1 MSKRYNIKWTTA
13 DEKALTV
20 AVRNFNS
27 KITRTEKKI
36 SPNEKNALPERV
48 SVKAIKELITTRQD
62 LNRELNSLR
71 RFMEKGAEE
80 LITISDS
87 SIDDSN
93 YNLKTTKYQKQEISI
108 RLGVINRRRKK
119 RLEEMQNIYVEDAR
133 TGESLGYTRGEFGM
147 GKAELNSLKP
157 LKNPLD
163 NIDDSAGGQRKSYK
177 DVRKFYKHI
186 QKESANNWYD
196 KKDAT
201 LKENYIRELEK
212 NFHSDDISE
221 VVDAV
226 RNMDFKDF
234 YKGLQKEGGVKPA
247 FEWVYPEERGT
258 ENYRGVVSKLKS
270 QWTKK

>member
-1 MSKRYNIKWTTA
+1 MSKRYNIRWTTA
-13 DEKALTV
+13 DEKALST
-20 AVRNFNS
+20 AVRVFNA

-36 SPNEKNALPERV
+36 SPNEKNALPERA
-48 SVKAIKELITTRQD
+48 SVKAIKELISTRQD

-87 SIDDSN
+87 SVDDSN
-93 YNLKTTKYQKQEISI
+93 YNLKTTKWQKQDMSI

-119 RLEEMQNIYVEDAR
+119 RLETMENVYLEDAR

-157 LKNPLD
+157 LKLFTDKMN
-163 NIDDSAGGQRKSYK
+163 QR
-177 DVRKFYKHI
+177 DLRKRFKHI

-196 KKDAT
+196 KKDET

-212 NFHSDDISE
+212 NFHSDDIDDVIE
-221 VVDAV
+221 KIK
-226 RNMDFKDF
+226 NTDFKDF
-234 YKGLQKEGGVKPA
+234 FKGLQKEGGVKPA
-247 FEWVYPEERGT
+247 FEWLYPEPRGSA
-258 ENYRGVVSKLKS
+258 NYNGFVEKLKS
-270 QWTKK
+270 QWLKN